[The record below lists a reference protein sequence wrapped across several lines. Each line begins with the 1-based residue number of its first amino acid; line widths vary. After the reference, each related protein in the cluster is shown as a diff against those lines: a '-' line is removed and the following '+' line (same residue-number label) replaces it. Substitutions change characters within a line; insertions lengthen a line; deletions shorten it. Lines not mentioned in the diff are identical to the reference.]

1 MRRQYS
7 SRRNGIYADLAA
19 LGKLEPHPTPHQQAF
34 PEPYRGKWSA
44 ETPAPRW
51 RAKLLSEPQLLG
63 TTVRARRTVA
73 NSRSIRLLHQIG
85 RASCRERGK
94 MSVGD
99 RALQHRSSGVTQTG

>member
-1 MRRQYS
+1 RKMRRQYS

-73 NSRSIRLLHQIG
+73 NSRSIRLLHPTCSTG
-85 RASCRERGK
+85 SVSSRG
-94 MSVGD
+94 SN
-99 RALQHRSSGVTQTG
+99 RLCSR